1 MEIHPYVRTL
11 MGEFATSEDE
21 LARWIAY
28 HESVSLEDVEAECHT
43 LEVEELLDAQGWD

>member
-1 MEIHPYVRTL
+1 MDIHPYVRKL
-11 MGEFATSEDE
+11 MGDFATSEDE

-28 HESVSLEDVEAECHT
+28 HESVSLEDVEAECHR